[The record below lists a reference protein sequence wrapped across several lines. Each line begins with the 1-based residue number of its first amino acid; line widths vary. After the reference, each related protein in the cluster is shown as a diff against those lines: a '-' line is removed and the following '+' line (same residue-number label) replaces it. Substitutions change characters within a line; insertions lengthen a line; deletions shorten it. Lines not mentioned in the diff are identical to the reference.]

1 VTLIR
6 RVTLDLTGLPP
17 TPAEVDAFVAD
28 PSPDAYEKV
37 VDRLLA
43 SSRYGERMAARWLDA
58 ARYADTHGYQTD
70 GERHMWRWRDWV
82 IDAFNSNLPFDRF
95 TIEQLAGDLL
105 PDATLDQRIATGF
118 NRNHRGN
125 SEGGII
131 PEEYAV
137 EYVVDRVETTGTV
150 WLGLTLG
157 CGRCHDHKY
166 DPVTQREFY
175 QLFAFF
181 NNVPEKGR
189 AVKYGNSPPYIQA
202 PTREQ
207 QRQLGELE
215 KKYAAAEAKLRL
227 LDAELT
233 FALGLWERSPPSPL
247 PAWSLTDGLL
257 VQASLDDLSVV
268 AEPFTHDLAPPY
280 GGVVNLDDLRRAGG
294 VSPRVERPGEN
305 NLRDPVPRTPD
316 QPDNRVIAAHDG
328 DPDFVSGRI
337 GRAGRFDGRRVL
349 DAGDVADFGFYD
361 KFTLAAWVWPDEGH
375 GGTIL
380 SRMTDAPRGDG
391 YALVLDGGKVQLNLV
406 KRWLDDSLRVETER
420 RLEPNRWHHIAATY
434 DGSREANGVQIY
446 IDGNPQPL
454 RIVLDE
460 LNQSFATKEPLR
472 IGGGG
477 GPDGRFRGLID
488 DVRVYRRVVTA
499 DEAVILA
506 TPDSLAD
513 ILPIT
518 LEHRTPAQRLKL
530 RFAFR
535 EHFAPEE
542 IRAAYRDLIE
552 LRRQRDTFVERLPTV
567 MVMEELPKPRDTR
580 ILIRGQ
586 YDKPGEPVS
595 PGLPVS
601 LTGGTPVA
609 GIRNRLDFARWLVS
623 PDNPLTARVT
633 VNRLWQMLFGSGLV
647 KTVDDFG
654 SQGEWPTHP
663 ELLDWLACEFMESR
677 ESRVENRGDDTVIAA
692 QLAVPRWNIKRL
704 LRLIVTSATYRQDS
718 RIRRSEAR
726 AGPDAGLSPLVSRL
740 STVSDPDNRWLARG
754 PRGRLSAEAIRDQ
767 ALFASGLLIERLGG
781 PSVMPYQPPGLW
793 EELTGQSAPVE
804 HGESLY
810 RRSLYTFWKRTVA
823 PPTMM
828 TFDASGREMCLV
840 RETRTNTP
848 LQALTLLNEVTF
860 VEAARK
866 LAERVLREAGPTPA
880 EQLTLAYRLLTSRK
894 PRPAELDVLAR
905 GLATH
910 LAHFRAHRQ
919 AALDL
924 LKSGESPRDESLD
937 PAEVAAY
944 AAIAGLILNLDETI
958 TKE

>member
-1 VTLIR
+1 
-6 RVTLDLTGLPP
+6 LPP

-28 PSPDAYEKV
+28 RSPDAYEKV
-37 VDRLLA
+37 VDRLLT
-43 SSRYGERMAARWLDA
+43 SPRFGERMAARWLDA

-82 IDAFNSNLPFDRF
+82 IDAFNSNLPFDQF

-105 PDATLDQRIATGF
+105 PNATLDQRIATGF

-137 EYVVDRVETTGTV
+137 EYVIDRVETTGTV

-166 DPVTQREFY
+166 DPLTQREFY
-175 QLFAFF
+175 QFFAFF

-202 PTREQ
+202 PTRDQ
-207 QRQLGELE
+207 QRQLAELE
-215 KKYAAAEAKLRL
+215 KKYAAAEAKVRL

-233 FALGLWERSPPSPL
+233 FALAQWERSPPSPL
-247 PAWSLTDGLL
+247 PSWSLNDGLL

-280 GGVVNLDDLRRAGG
+280 GGVATLDDSRRAGG
-294 VSPRVERPGEN
+294 VSPPSEGPTATTRGADAPRSPERDRETN
-305 NLRDPVPRTPD
+305 ATAR
-316 QPDNRVIAAHDG
+316 DG
-328 DPDFVSGRI
+328 DAEFASGRI
-337 GRAGRFDGRRVL
+337 DRAARFDGRRFL

-361 KFTLAAWVWPDEGH
+361 KFTLAAWVWADGNH

-380 SRMTDAPRGDG
+380 SRMADAAKGDG
-391 YALVLDGGKVQLNLV
+391 YALVLDGGKLQLNLV

-420 RLEPNRWHHIAATY
+420 RLEPNRWHHVIATY
-434 DGSREANGVQIY
+434 DGSREAKGVRIF
-446 IDGNPQPL
+446 IDGESQPL

-488 DVRVYRRVVTA
+488 DVRIYRRVVTA

-513 ILPIT
+513 ILPIE

-535 EHFAPEE
+535 EHFAPNS
-542 IRAAYRDLIE
+542 IRSAYREFVE
-552 LRRQRDTFVERLPTV
+552 LRQQREAFGERLPTV
-567 MVMEELPKPRDTR
+567 MVMEELPTPRDTH
-580 ILIRGQ
+580 ILVRGQ
-586 YDKPGEPVS
+586 YDKPGDFVA

-601 LTGGTPVA
+601 LTGGTSA
-609 GIRNRLDFARWLVS
+609 EGFRNRLDLARWLVS

-663 ELLDWLACEFMESR
+663 ELLDWLACEFVTPSFAFNQDTATRGHGDTENATPDLSPR
-677 ESRVENRGDDTVIAA
+677 PRVSAS
-692 QLAVPRWNIKRL
+692 PRLDPNAKSWDVKRL
-704 LRLIVTSATYRQDS
+704 LKLIVTSATYRQS
-718 RIRRSEAR
+718 SKV
-726 AGPDAGLSPLVSRL
+726 SPALLQR
-740 STVSDPDNRWLARG
+740 DPDNRWLARG
-754 PRGRLSAEAIRDQ
+754 PRGRLPAEAIRDQ
-767 ALFASGLLIERLGG
+767 ALFVSGLLVERQGG

-804 HGESLY
+804 HGENLY

-828 TFDASGREMCLV
+828 AFDASGREMCFV

-860 VEAARK
+860 VEASRK
-866 LAERVLREAGPTPA
+866 LAERVLRQAGPTTA
-880 EQLTLAYRLLTSRK
+880 ERLTLAFRLVTSRP
-894 PRPAELDVLAR
+894 PRPAELEVLDR

-910 LAHFRAHRQ
+910 LAHYRAHRE
-919 AALDL
+919 AALNL
-924 LKSGESPRDESLD
+924 LKTGESARDEALD

-944 AAIAGLILNLDETI
+944 AAISGLLLNLDETI